1 MRVRQR
7 YAGASGS
14 SITPRGGGGCP
25 EERGGHPH
33 LQEEKSSY
41 VMRAIYAPRPCLIRV
56 CVCVCVWCVCVCVC
70 PHLCAATARECRVG
84 SAWCLSVD
92 ESSRVS
98 VCVVRLPG
106 SVVAATPGAAAS
118 GVRCNNQRRLVAGER
133 TRARGTVFCC
143 LCRVCAWSG
152 LGRG

>member
-56 CVCVCVWCVCVCVC
+56 CVCVCGASACVCVRICVLLPRVSAAWEVPGVC
-70 PHLCAATARECRVG
+70 PWMSRRE
-84 SAWCLSVD
+84 
-92 ESSRVS
+92 
-98 VCVVRLPG
+98 
-106 SVVAATPGAAAS
+106 
-118 GVRCNNQRRLVAGER
+118 
-133 TRARGTVFCC
+133 
-143 LCRVCAWSG
+143 
-152 LGRG
+152 